1 MKLRVNSKKL
11 KGITAVG
18 FLLLLLA
25 SCSSYKKVVSPTAHA
40 DYEWMTAKISGE
52 VTLTSNLST
61 FTFNGTLRMRRDSA
75 VWISASAMMGMES
88 LRTLITQDS
97 VIMVNR
103 MDQTYLAEPL
113 QLVAEK
119 MHLPATLQETQALLL
134 GNGANDHVAIQFG
147 PYAAKIRYSDIQ
159 WNEPTTFP
167 IKINKKYER
176 MKL

>member
-1 MKLRVNSKKL
+1 
-11 KGITAVG
+11 
-18 FLLLLLA
+18 
-25 SCSSYKKVVSPTAHA
+25 
-40 DYEWMTAKISGE
+40 
-52 VTLTSNLST
+52 
-61 FTFNGTLRMRRDSA
+61 
-75 VWISASAMMGMES
+75 
-88 LRTLITQDS
+88 
-97 VIMVNR
+97 MVNR

>member
-1 MKLRVNSKKL
+1 MKLRVKIEKV
-11 KGITAVG
+11 KVVTVVG

-25 SCSSYKKVVSPTAHA
+25 SCTSHKKVVSPVAHA
-40 DYEWMTAKISGE
+40 DFEWMTAKMTMD
-52 VTLTSNLST
+52 VTAPGLE
-61 FTFNGTLRMRRDSA
+61 FKDVAGVLRMRRDSA

-97 VIMVNR
+97 VVVVNR

-134 GNGANDHVAIQFG
+134 GNGANDHVALQFG
-147 PYAAKIRYSDIQ
+147 PYTAKIRYSDVQ
-159 WNEPTTFP
+159 WNESTTFP

>member
-1 MKLRVNSKKL
+1 MKRLML
-11 KGITAVG
+11 
-18 FLLLLLA
+18 FLLA
-25 SCSSYKKVVSPTAHA
+25 SMLLFSSCSSKKKMVSPLAHA
-40 DYEWMTAKISGE
+40 FDYEWMTAKMTMDVAAPGVEFKDISG
-52 VTLTSNLST
+52 V
-61 FTFNGTLRMRRDSA
+61 LRMRRDSA

-97 VIMVNR
+97 VVMVNR

-113 QLVAEK
+113 QQVAEK
-119 MHLPATLQETQALLL
+119 LQLPATLQETQALLL
-134 GNGANDHVAIQFG
+134 GKGTNDPIVIQFG
-147 PYAAKIRYSDIQ
+147 PYKAKIRYSDIH

>member
-1 MKLRVNSKKL
+1 MKLRVKSEKL
-11 KGITAVG
+11 KVITAVG

-25 SCSSYKKVVSPTAHA
+25 SCTSHKKVVSPTAHA